1 MQVLTTG
8 ALAPQVDD
16 RSPQSPGYL
25 DVGLGL
31 YRLDRAAGAQSTLT
45 LVACTEGSA
54 VRNVLLEAYLAAGEY
69 VLVPLTGGVRATPS
83 EAMGAS
89 TPADPYMPEPGCP
102 LSATVCCCG
111 ATRARASH
119 KVFTSECRSTGN
131 LSLVPDSQES
141 LDQWPLC
148 CAVCTGVQLHA
159 AGTLRSRP
167 RHGWQAWP

>member
-111 ATRARASH
+111 ATRARPTQSLLLSAARLVTSH
-119 KVFTSECRSTGN
+119 W
-131 LSLVPDSQES
+131 SLTPKN
-141 LDQWPLC
+141 
-148 CAVCTGVQLHA
+148 
-159 AGTLRSRP
+159 R
-167 RHGWQAWP
+167 

>member
-45 LVACTEGSA
+45 LVARTEGSA

-111 ATRARASH
+111 ATRASH
-119 KVFTSECRSTGN
+119 TQSLLLSAARLVTSHW
-131 LSLVPDSQES
+131 SLTPKN
-141 LDQWPLC
+141 
-148 CAVCTGVQLHA
+148 
-159 AGTLRSRP
+159 R
-167 RHGWQAWP
+167 

>member
-31 YRLDRAAGAQSTLT
+31 YRLDRAAGAQSHLT
-45 LVACTEGSA
+45 LVARTEGSA

-102 LSATVCCCG
+102 LSATVCCCC
-111 ATRARASH
+111 ATRARPTQSLLLSAARLVTSH
-119 KVFTSECRSTGN
+119 W
-131 LSLVPDSQES
+131 SLTPKN
-141 LDQWPLC
+141 
-148 CAVCTGVQLHA
+148 
-159 AGTLRSRP
+159 R
-167 RHGWQAWP
+167 

>member
-45 LVACTEGSA
+45 LVARTEGSA

-119 KVFTSECRSTGN
+119 SRTCASARAVEGRGREGGT
-131 LSLVPDSQES
+131 V
-141 LDQWPLC
+141 LC
-148 CAVCTGVQLHA
+148 IMLYNTCEIYV
-159 AGTLRSRP
+159 
-167 RHGWQAWP
+167 